1 MSNSTK
7 NNIFIIAAENSA
19 EKYASMIVEEFKKN
33 NSKYNFFGIG
43 GDKLKKSGADII
55 FNSKKLS
62 VVGII
67 EVISSLFKLH
77 KLMKFIIKEVKKR
90 KCSTAILIDYPDFNL
105 RLAKKLKQSGVSV
118 YFYISPT
125 VWAWRYSRV
134 DLIKKYIKRIF
145 LIFPFE
151 KDIYEREKIPY
162 TYTGHPIASKVKP
175 TEPKAQ
181 IIKNENIKKNENII
195 TLLPGSR
202 ISEINFLLRPILESL
217 IILKKEK
224 IIRIFLILA
233 NNIKK
238 ETIDNIL
245 KNYPSLEIS
254 VYAQEHGYSIINA
267 SDLVI
272 SKSGTSNLEIA
283 LLKIPFI
290 SIYKV
295 NKMSYFL
302 GKRFLKINLYSIV
315 NILLKKKA
323 VTELIQDDMTA
334 ENIYLESKKILDDK
348 NFVKNMIDEFKK
360 LQSSLTLPQSPETII
375 YNTITTELEKNDK
388 LKGT

>member
-1 MSNSTK
+1 MSNSIK

-19 EKYASMIVEEFKKN
+19 EKYAGMIVEEFKKN

-55 FNSKKLS
+55 FNSKELS

-67 EVISSLFKLH
+67 EVISSIFKLH

-134 DLIKKYIKRIF
+134 NLIKKYIKRIF

-151 KDIYEREKIPY
+151 KDIYEKEKISY

-175 TEPKAQ
+175 KETKAQ
-181 IIKNENIKKNENII
+181 IIKKENIKKNEIII

-202 ISEINFLLRPILESL
+202 ISEINFLLRPMLESL
-217 IILKKEK
+217 ILLKQEK
-224 IIRIFLILA
+224 TIRVFLILA

-238 ETIDNIL
+238 KTVENIL
-245 KNYPSLEIS
+245 NNYPSLQVSI
-254 VYAQEHGYSIINA
+254 YTQEHGYTIINA

-283 LLKIPFI
+283 LLGVPFF

-295 NKMSYFL
+295 NKLSYFL

-315 NILLKKKA
+315 NILLKKKTI
-323 VTELIQDDMTA
+323 TELIQNDMTP
-334 ENIYLESKKILDDK
+334 ENIYLESKKTLTDK

-360 LQSSLTLPQSPETII
+360 LQSSLTLSQSPEAII
-375 YNTITTELEKNDK
+375 YDTISTELKEIERN
-388 LKGT
+388 